1 MLSSLQEYG
10 VRCLLQLA
18 RRPGGGPLTAR
29 EIAQAEGLSIDYVE
43 KILSHA
49 REHALVTSVRGVH
62 GGFLLAKP
70 AEQIT
75 LKDTFYALGGPLYTE
90 QFCERYTGHLDACV
104 HTGNCGIRPLWSFLT
119 TELDRIMAQTS
130 LRDLLQHEEA
140 VAVQLAKRWELLSD
154 PTRLPAAPRAAQAG
168 SHR

>member
-18 RRPGGGPLTAR
+18 RKPGGGPLTAR
-29 EIAQAEGLSIDYVE
+29 EIAEAEGLSANYVE
-43 KILSHA
+43 KILSQA
-49 REHALVTSVRGVH
+49 RERGLVKSVRGVH
-62 GGFLLAKP
+62 GGFLLVRS

-75 LKDTFYALGGPLYTE
+75 LKEVFFVFGGPLYTE
-90 QFCERYTGHLDACV
+90 HFCERYTGHRDACV

-130 LRDLLQHEEA
+130 LQELLQQEA
-140 VAVQLAKRWELLSD
+140 AITTQLAKRWESVAL
-154 PTRLPAAPRAAQAG
+154 TR
-168 SHR
+168 SHNS